1 MRRTLRTVPGI
12 LGADEG
18 RSSAVWPGLTTDQLG
33 DHSVVSIDPG
43 LYSEAAIYKA
53 AYWFTDRYYVFLDRA
68 QEGRIVVELRA
79 KETSGGDLRIA
90 CAEFCNALIDFRVR
104 DIVAKETMPI
114 REALVT
120 KAFMEGVPQSGL
132 QGAISDERHLAKK

>member
-1 MRRTLRTVPGI
+1 
-12 LGADEG
+12 
-18 RSSAVWPGLTTDQLG
+18 VWPGLVADALG
-33 DHSVVSIDPG
+33 DHSSISIDPA

-68 QEGRIVVELRA
+68 PEGRIVVELRA
-79 KETSGGDLRIA
+79 KEAGGGDLRAA

-120 KAFMEGVPQSGL
+120 KAFMEGVPQAGL
-132 QGAISDERHLAKK
+132 QGAKSDERHLAKK

>member
-1 MRRTLRTVPGI
+1 MWPGI
-12 LGADEG
+12 
-18 RSSAVWPGLTTDQLG
+18 TTDALG
-33 DHSVVSIDPG
+33 DHSSISIDPG

-68 QEGRIVVELRA
+68 PEGRIVVELRA
-79 KETSGGDLRIA
+79 KEVGGDDLRIA

-120 KAFMEGVPQSGL
+120 KAFTEGVLRPGL
-132 QGAISDERHLAKK
+132 QGAKSDERHLSKK

>member
-1 MRRTLRTVPGI
+1 
-12 LGADEG
+12 
-18 RSSAVWPGLTTDQLG
+18 VWPGLSTDQLG
-33 DHSVVSIDPG
+33 DHSSIAIDPG

-68 QEGRIVVELRA
+68 PEGRIVVELRA
-79 KETSGGDLRIA
+79 KEADHSDLRVA

-120 KAFMEGVPQSGL
+120 KAFTEGVPHPGL
-132 QGAISDERHLAKK
+132 QGAKSDERHLSKK

>member
-1 MRRTLRTVPGI
+1 M
-12 LGADEG
+12 
-18 RSSAVWPGLTTDQLG
+18 WPGLTTDQLG
-33 DHSVVSIDPG
+33 DHSSVSIDPG

-68 QEGRIVVELRA
+68 EGRIIVELRA
-79 KETSGGDLRIA
+79 KESDGGDLRAA

-114 REALVT
+114 REALLT
-120 KAFMEGVPQSGL
+120 KAFVEGVPQPGL
-132 QGAISDERHLAKK
+132 QGAKSDERHLAKK